1 MNSVAH
7 SFLFL
12 LLVCPSRFSLP
23 PAFFQNV
30 RRIAGSLAGKAEA
43 EPVESAEEFES
54 QHVPDSAL
62 ILLPSA
68 APGAAAAAA
77 AASLNSPIHGG
88 VGSPSGF
95 GAGGSSL
102 SLRLLHTVLRDKNV
116 DVSSFADAL
125 QRLTS
130 LLLASFFDR
139 VEVKDRAVS
148 TGAGS
153 MFTGVE
159 STPVTTVALHPIAME
174 LLDGAF
180 HPYRPVCKRQCAQYA
195 PVAASDANDS
205 GNTGPHQR
213 TRSGSPTA
221 PAGAASSSSAGGS
234 VMCTWSPP
242 NLLESNILLF
252 FPILTPAD
260 LPALLAVLADL
271 MARDAHP
278 SQLTVLAVLAARP
291 VLWTIAHKH
300 PDVLLIATAVDE
312 LTPQQRMV
320 PGISS
325 DWEARYQAAQ

>member
-1 MNSVAH
+1 MSVRSA
-7 SFLFL
+7 
-12 LLVCPSRFSLP
+12 
-23 PAFFQNV
+23 AFFQNV

-43 EPVESAEEFES
+43 EPVESAEEFEA

-62 ILLPSA
+62 ILLPAA
-68 APGAAAAAA
+68 APGAASAAGSAAA

-88 VGSPSGF
+88 AGSPSGGF
-95 GAGGSSL
+95 GLGGSSL
-102 SLRLLHTVLRDKNV
+102 SLRLLHTVLRDRNS

-139 VEVKDRAVS
+139 VEVKDRPVS

-153 MFTGVE
+153 MMTGIE

-180 HPYRPVCKRQCAQYA
+180 HPYRPVCMRQCAQYA
-195 PVAASDANDS
+195 PVAASDANGSTQS
-205 GNTGPHQR
+205 GGPHQGQR
-213 TRSGSPTA
+213 ARSGSPSGPGGPA
-221 PAGAASSSSAGGS
+221 PVPSSGSISSGVGP

-252 FPILTPAD
+252 FPVLTPSD

-271 MARDAHP
+271 VARDAHP

-300 PDVLLIATAVDE
+300 PDVLIIATAVDE